1 MMKKTRIFLMSLAVT
16 ALLASCSKDNGGTT
30 PPVAAEKDGQIT
42 GQDDP
47 DLDPTDLKG
56 DVTGNVTLTADQTW
70 ALSGSLTVKPGAT
83 LTIEPGTRVE
93 AQAGGTNVF
102 IAIEQ
107 DGKINASGTA
117 SNPITLTSGASNPRP
132 GDWGGLIVA
141 GRAPINLGETAT
153 AEVVG
158 LTYGGTV
165 SDDSSGT
172 IKYVI
177 VEYSGA
183 RINGE
188 QEFNGFTFY
197 GVGSGT
203 VVENIAAYNGDDDGV
218 EFFGGTVNATNI
230 LIVNAKDDMFD
241 WTDGWTGTA
250 TNLYGIREY
259 GYNDV
264 TSDPRGIEADSNAD
278 NNDATPRANPTISD
292 ITLLHQSTVELSDM
306 IKIRRG
312 SAGTITNAL
321 IGIQAA
327 SGQSAGTAA
336 DFIDLTDS
344 AGPGSPLFTIDV
356 SVFGVLDATDIK
368 NDVGA
373 TINVVA
379 DNTGADVTAFAWTGY
394 TFPTIN

>member
-1 MMKKTRIFLMSLAVT
+1 MKKTRIFLMSLAVT

>member
-1 MMKKTRIFLMSLAVT
+1 MKKTRIFLMSLAVT
-16 ALLASCSKDNGGTT
+16 ALLTSCSKDSTT
-30 PPVAAEKDGQIT
+30 DPNLPVAQKDGQIT
-42 GQDDP
+42 AQDDP

-56 DVTGNVTLTADQTW
+56 DVTANVTLTADQTW
-70 ALSGSLTVKPGAT
+70 SLSGSLVVKPGAI

-107 DGKINASGTA
+107 DGEINATGTA
-117 SNPITLTSGASNPRP
+117 LNPITLTSGASNPRP
-132 GDWGGLIVA
+132 GDWGGLIIA
-141 GRAPINLGETAT
+141 GKAPINLGETAT

-165 SDDSSGT
+165 SDDSSGA

-203 VVENIAAYNGDDDGV
+203 VVDNIAAYNGDDDGI

-230 LIVNAKDDMFD
+230 LVVNAKDDMFD

-250 TNLYGIREY
+250 ANLYGIREY

-278 NNDATPRANPTISD
+278 NNDASPRANPTISD
-292 ITLLHQSTVELSDM
+292 ITLFHQSTVELSDM

-321 IGIQAA
+321 VAIIAA
-327 SGQSAGTAA
+327 DGQSAGTAA

-344 AGPGSPLFTIDV
+344 AGPGSPLFSINVTDV
-356 SVFGVLDATDIK
+356 GELDATDIK

-373 TINVVA
+373 TINVV
-379 DNTGADVTAFAWTGY
+379 DGNTGADVSAFAWTGY
-394 TFPTIN
+394 AFPSIN

>member
-1 MMKKTRIFLMSLAVT
+1 MKKKRIFLMSLVSA
-16 ALLASCSKDNGGTT
+16 ALIATSCSSDSTT
-30 PPVAAEKDGQIT
+30 DPQPPVAQKDGQIT
-42 GQDDP
+42 AQDDP

-56 DVTGNVTLTADQTW
+56 DVTSNVTLTADQTW
-70 ALSGSLTVKPGAT
+70 SLSGSLIVKPGAT
-83 LTIEPGTRVE
+83 LTIEPGTKVE

-102 IAIEQ
+102 IAVEQ
-107 DGKINASGTA
+107 DGKIDASGTA

-132 GDWGGLIVA
+132 GDWGGLIIA

-203 VVENIAAYNGDDDGV
+203 VVDNIAAYNGDDDGV

-250 TNLYGIREY
+250 SNLYGIREY

-292 ITLLHQSTVELSDM
+292 ITLIHQSTVELSDM

-321 IGIQAA
+321 VGIQAA
-327 SGQSAGTAA
+327 PGESAGTAA

-356 SVFGVLDATDIK
+356 TVFGVLDATDIK
-368 NDVGA
+368 NEVGA

-379 DNTGADVTAFAWTGY
+379 GNTGADVSAFAWTGY